1 MRGFIAHG
9 WGSTFSAP
17 GPFGLAASFVSAR
30 QRISVNHAAII
41 QKNRI
46 VAASPQI
53 ETASHHLVER
63 TLAIT
68 GQMMLAAIAS
78 NIIEDASL

>member
-1 MRGFIAHG
+1 
-9 WGSTFSAP
+9 
-17 GPFGLAASFVSAR
+17 
-30 QRISVNHAAII
+30 VNHAAII